1 MSINKFRES
10 LNSSN
15 RLFKLQR
22 ETGCPDNFSAVLMI
36 INSPLLL
43 TVALL
48 YIFTDKFIFMILDII
63 LSVCLILCVV
73 YCHRVKNF

>member
-1 MSINKFRES
+1 MLDKIRHR

-22 ETGCPDNFSAVLMI
+22 ETGCPDNFSAVWMI

-43 TVALL
+43 IVALL
-48 YIFTDKFIFMILDII
+48 YIFTNKCIFMILNTI

-73 YCHRVKNF
+73 YCHRVKNS